1 MLFLIFIVL
10 FCSCSTTIYRFY
22 EDNEINSKLTCDA
35 SQYYCCF
42 KENDGTEFRHK
53 ISFWGQEFRI
63 HAISNVDYGNFTV
76 FFDGVQLAEVA
87 LNQPEYKFRTQYYS
101 PKFDY
106 KEHELE
112 IVSSV
117 NINLCWVSYSGSL
130 PLPTV
135 SRSPIETPTESP
147 SISPTEIES
156 SEESS
161 LEIESPSMNP
171 TEIES
176 SLESSLDSSLEIESP
191 SMNPTEIE
199 SSEESSLDSSLEIE
213 SSLENSPDA
222 ENLIGILK
230 EKPRNNRNFALLI
243 GIFVFCGVGIL
254 LILLVIVILYGKKKK
269 QPVENETCSE
279 IEFKSTQSTQT
290 MKFSEEENSYS
301 YSNNGI
307 DIIYE
312 QQNDEYGEFIFQIP
326 LIVSF

>member
-10 FCSCSTTIYRFY
+10 FCSCSTTVYRFY

-101 PKFDY
+101 PMFDY

-112 IVSSV
+112 IVSSD

-176 SLESSLDSSLEIESP
+176 SLEIESP

-199 SSEESSLDSSLEIE
+199 SSE
-213 SSLENSPDA
+213 ENSPDA

>member
-10 FCSCSTTIYRFY
+10 FCSCSTTIYRFS

-42 KENDGTEFRHK
+42 REVDGTEFRHK

-63 HAISNVDYGNFTV
+63 HAISNADYGNFTV

-112 IVSSV
+112 IVSSD

-147 SISPTEIES
+147 SISPLEIES
-156 SEESS
+156 SE
-161 LEIESPSMNP
+161 
-171 TEIES
+171 
-176 SLESSLDSSLEIESP
+176 ESSLDSSLEIESP
-191 SMNPTEIE
+191 LE
-199 SSEESSLDSSLEIE
+199 SSLEIE